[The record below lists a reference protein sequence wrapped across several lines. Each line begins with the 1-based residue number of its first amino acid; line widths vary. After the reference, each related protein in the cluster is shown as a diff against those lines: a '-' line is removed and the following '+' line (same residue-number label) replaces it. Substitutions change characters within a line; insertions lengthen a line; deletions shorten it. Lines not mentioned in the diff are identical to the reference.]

1 MGENR
6 HKLRRVNIRRQ
17 SQVRLERSQPRNPL
31 VVPARARKAGR
42 HLDRRDTSRQQA
54 RADIV
59 RALKATD

>member
-1 MGENR
+1 M
-6 HKLRRVNIRRQ
+6 NIRRQ